1 MINNSNINWENKYP
15 FKIFSISNFLN
26 ENDYNKINLNFP
38 NFEDINKDNFF
49 KFEDNKFVITSG
61 SPEYQKIILKNE
73 TLKNFHDFVNGDQ
86 FKKIFFFNLFKH
98 ILFSRK
104 YDLKHFFKVLKI
116 PRFVKKIE
124 KNFFLKNF
132 SIFSKYRITIQYSYI
147 LNGGKIV
154 PHPDAGDKILTLLL
168 FFPQYQN
175 NEIYK
180 KKELK
185 YGTTFR
191 EKNFKNLKD
200 KHLRNLDDQKEF
212 KKKSKI
218 LFEAEF
224 TQNKLFGFF
233 KNQHSWH
240 SVEPIDISNEYVRKS
255 ININIYY

>member
-49 KFEDNKFVITSG
+49 KFEDNKFGITSG

-86 FKKIFFFNLFKH
+86 FKKIFFLIYLNTYSFQESM
-98 ILFSRK
+98 ILNIF
-104 YDLKHFFKVLKI
+104 LKFLKF
-116 PRFVKKIE
+116 PDSSKKLKKI
-124 KNFFLKNF
+124 FFLKNF

-180 KKELK
+180 KK
-185 YGTTFR
+185 
-191 EKNFKNLKD
+191 N
-200 KHLRNLDDQKEF
+200 
-212 KKKSKI
+212 
-218 LFEAEF
+218 
-224 TQNKLFGFF
+224 
-233 KNQHSWH
+233 
-240 SVEPIDISNEYVRKS
+240 
-255 ININIYY
+255 